1 MCAYVIWIH
10 IMITAIGRWVNFV
23 KWNTIIFFV
32 ILDVTSETTVRLV
45 GGRNEYEGR
54 IEVLHNGIWGT
65 VCDFYHSY
73 DVSRISDVVCRSLG
87 LPW

>member
-1 MCAYVIWIH
+1 MKYNEHCNLD
-10 IMITAIGRWVNFV
+10 VNE
-23 KWNTIIFFV
+23 NTIQVFV
-32 ILDVTSETTVRLV
+32 ILGVASETTVRLV

-54 IEVLHNGIWGT
+54 LEVLHNGVWGT

>member
-1 MCAYVIWIH
+1 M
-10 IMITAIGRWVNFV
+10 
-23 KWNTIIFFV
+23 NTYDDHCNRTLGQFCQMKYYNFFV

-73 DVSRISDVVCRSLG
+73 DVSQISDVVCRSLG